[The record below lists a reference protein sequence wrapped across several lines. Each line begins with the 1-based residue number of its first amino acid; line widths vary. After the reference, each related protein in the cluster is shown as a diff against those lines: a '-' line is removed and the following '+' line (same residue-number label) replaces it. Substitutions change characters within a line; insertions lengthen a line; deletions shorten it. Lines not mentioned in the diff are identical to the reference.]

1 MGEEADS
8 LYIML
13 QGNVSVEASFVE
25 LPTAQRAVDFPV
37 NVSSS
42 SGWCARAWVAP
53 GQRLGSA
60 WAVRSCLPPACMTT
74 GILLVSELANP
85 LHA

>member
-1 MGEEADS
+1 MCVLSISCAGGDAWQMEEADS

-42 SGWCARAWVAP
+42 SGWCAAAGAP
-53 GQRLGSA
+53 ADYAAGH
-60 WAVRSCLPPACMTT
+60 LPAAC
-74 GILLVSELANP
+74 V
-85 LHA
+85 HRR